1 VIYLR
6 HRLERAGLPAPRRI
20 GIARSVA
27 DPLGAEVL
35 AELRAAFPDARV
47 DLLGGPPGSLPLDL
61 LVLPFTR
68 RLHRR
73 VLREKGVL
81 VLRGLRVPS
90 RAVLFYDVARRR
102 TDVVRRRA
110 LPWWYAQ
117 RLLETL
123 VIAGARTLRWPR
135 S

>member
-6 HRLERAGLPAPRRI
+6 HRLEHAGLAAPHRI
-20 GIARSVA
+20 GVARSVG
-27 DPLGAEVL
+27 DRLGAEVI

-47 DLLGGPPGSLPLDL
+47 DFLGGHPGPLPLDL

-68 RLHRR
+68 HLHRR
-73 VLREKGVL
+73 VLREKGAL
-81 VLRGLRVPS
+81 VLRGLRIPS
-90 RAVLFYDVARRR
+90 RAVLFYDVAHRR
-102 TDVVRRRA
+102 TEVVRRRA

-117 RLLETL
+117 RLVETL
-123 VIAGARTLRWPR
+123 VIAGARTLRWRR